1 MKIVRRDH
9 VPDEDR
15 GGYIIKRLVTT
26 PLKLNTD
33 NYGLYETITPKGSEC
48 SLHYHAELHE
58 VIYFITK
65 GKLMTKD
72 GVEEMGAGDLV
83 VLDPGDAHGIL
94 ADENDVINYS
104 IKLPNDP
111 ADKFVV

>member
-1 MKIVRRDH
+1 
-9 VPDEDR
+9 
-15 GGYIIKRLVTT
+15 
-26 PLKLNTD
+26 
-33 NYGLYETITPKGSEC
+33 
-48 SLHYHAELHE
+48 
-58 VIYFITK
+58 
-65 GKLMTKD
+65 MTKD

>member
-1 MKIVRRDH
+1 MKIIHRDDI
-9 VPDEDR
+9 PDEDR
-15 GGYIIKRLVTT
+15 GGYVIKRLVTT
-26 PLKLNTD
+26 KLDLNPE

-48 SLHYHAELHE
+48 KLHYHAELHE

-65 GKLMTKD
+65 GKLMTED
-72 GVEEMGAGDLV
+72 GVHEMGAGDFV

-111 ADKFVV
+111 TDKVVV